1 MCCGNSNYGFGGC
14 SWIIILIIIL
24 LFFGNNGS
32 TYGGYNDGC
41 GCGC

>member
-1 MCCGNSNYGFGGC
+1 MCCGNNFGFGGC

-24 LFFGNNGS
+24 LFFGNNG
-32 TYGGYNDGC
+32 TYGNNDGC